1 MAANE
6 QLCSAGLKRKI
17 LILTLPIGQ
26 NYGGILQAYALQT
39 YVRSLGF
46 EVTTAAPSGGVGK
59 HWKRLVKRIPGAKNL
74 ARRVGLAK
82 PPEEYPAGHFAEM
95 EEFITRNIEIAPFT
109 EVRRHI
115 SEYWAV
121 IVGSDQVWREPFGAL
136 DRNYL
141 AFVPASVKKLS
152 YAASFGTDNIGEYS
166 WLQRSLARIAIKR
179 FEGVSVREKSGVGIC
194 KCEFGVAAE
203 HHIDP
208 TMLLDAAKYREL
220 FGGGPTQARSRSG
233 VLAYV
238 LDRSRF
244 AEKVVQTVSQEY
256 GEKAHEILNSSPR
269 ESVEKWLME
278 IALSSFVVTD
288 SFHGTVFSIL
298 MHTPFAVVRND
309 ERGAARIES
318 LLEMFGLQ
326 DHLVAEIDGETARS
340 LGTVNWA
347 HVDRVLGEERRKAQA
362 YLCGVLA

>member
-1 MAANE
+1 
-6 QLCSAGLKRKI
+6 LKKKI
-17 LILTLPIGQ
+17 LILTLPIGE

-46 EVTTAAPSGGVGK
+46 AVTTSASPGGVGK

-74 ARRVGLAK
+74 ARRVGLAT

-95 EEFITRNIEIAPFT
+95 EEFITRNIEMAPFT

-115 SEYWAV
+115 GEYWAV
-121 IVGSDQVWREPFGAL
+121 IVGSDQVWREPYAAL

-141 AFVPASVKKLS
+141 AFVPARVKKLS
-152 YAASFGTDNIGEYS
+152 YAASFGVDNITEYS
-166 WLQRSLARIAIKR
+166 WLQRSRARIAIRR
-179 FEGVSVREKSGVGIC
+179 FEGVSVREKSGVEIC
-194 KCEFGVAAE
+194 RSDLGVAAE
-203 HHIDP
+203 YHLDP
-208 TMLLDAAKYREL
+208 TMLLEAATYREL
-220 FGGGPTQARSRSG
+220 FESESTQERQRSG
-233 VLAYV
+233 VLAYM
-238 LDRSRF
+238 LDRSGF
-244 AEKVVQTVSQEY
+244 AERVVQTVSHEY
-256 GEKAHEILNSSPR
+256 AAEPHEILGSSPR
-269 ESVEKWLME
+269 ASVEKWLAE